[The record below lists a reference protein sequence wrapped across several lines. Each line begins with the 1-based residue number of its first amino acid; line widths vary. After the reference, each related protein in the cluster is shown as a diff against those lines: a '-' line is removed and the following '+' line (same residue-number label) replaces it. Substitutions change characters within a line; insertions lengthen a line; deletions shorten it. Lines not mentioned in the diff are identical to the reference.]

1 MSEVVS
7 REANS
12 FARAGSPAGYVGSL
26 ARVVHVVSPEK
37 KNSTKR
43 KYEQK
48 FSAMFNGNLWEPL
61 TE

>member
-26 ARVVHVVSPEK
+26 VCVIHVALTQK
-37 KNSTKR
+37 KNSTER

-61 TE
+61 TK